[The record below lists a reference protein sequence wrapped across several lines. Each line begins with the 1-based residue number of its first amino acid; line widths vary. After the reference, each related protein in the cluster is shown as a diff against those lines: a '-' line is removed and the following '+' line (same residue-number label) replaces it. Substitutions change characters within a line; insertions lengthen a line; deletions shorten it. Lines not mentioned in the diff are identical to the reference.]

1 MPLFLVFCGKPIQ
14 YGFICQN
21 LLSCLR
27 EAGEVD
33 SMDEQCE
40 LELRQAQL
48 SMIRNKLVLRE
59 SQCDYLRMRMARH
72 ERRIK
77 ELSRIIGIK

>member
-1 MPLFLVFCGKPIQ
+1 
-14 YGFICQN
+14 
-21 LLSCLR
+21 
-27 EAGEVD
+27 
-33 SMDEQCE
+33 MDEQCE